1 MDIKK
6 EYDKLNKPPV
16 LANAQWYRNRGF
28 DFERLINKLLKD
40 EGLEPRTSYKV
51 TGEQIDGS
59 FVYGNKVY
67 LLEAKWHNDE
77 MPASKIYEFKGK
89 VDGKLIGTVGIFISM
104 SGFSPDAI
112 DALLYGKSMNV
123 ILFDKD
129 DFDACIQEVNGFTN
143 ALRLK
148 IRKAAEEGTA
158 FYPIR
163 KVLVN
168 DEENTKEIEIGK
180 FAFDLA
186 DNKLL
191 TVSTDDSAYG
201 ELVIVCEG
209 KSDQLILSLL
219 TKLIMENRKINK
231 RVSIITAMGKIAV
244 ARVASNIKNSIE
256 AGSKLLMITDSDGDI
271 YGTKEKF
278 RSIIDYREEEL
289 IVIDDKIEK
298 WLENESDNFKK
309 INKHLSFDKKR
320 ENIAQTIMNLDIERL
335 KTNSDSFNQFYSIV
349 ANL

>member
-6 EYDKLNKPPV
+6 EYEKLNNPQEY
-16 LANAQWYRNRGF
+16 ANAQWYRNRGF
-28 DFERLINKLLKD
+28 DFERLINNLLKS

-59 FVYGNKVY
+59 FVYGNRVY
-67 LLEAKWHNDE
+67 LLEAKWHKDE

-104 SGFSPDAI
+104 SGFSPDAV
-112 DALLYGKSMNV
+112 DALLYGKAMNV
-123 ILFDKD
+123 LLFDKD
-129 DFDACIQEVNGFTN
+129 DFDACIQEEDGFTN
-143 ALRLK
+143 ALRTK

-158 FYPIR
+158 YYPIR

-168 DEENTKEIEIGK
+168 EEKNTKELEIGQ

-191 TVSTDDSAYG
+191 TVSTDGSVYG

-209 KSDQLILSLL
+209 KIDQLILSLL
-219 TKLIMENRKINK
+219 TKLIMQNKGINK
-231 RVSIITAMGKIAV
+231 KVSVIAAMGKYTV
-244 ARVASNIKNSIE
+244 AHVASSIKNSIGI
-256 AGSKLLMITDSDGDI
+256 GSKLLMVTDSDGDI

-278 RSIIDYREEEL
+278 RKIVDYKEEEL
-289 IVIDDKIEK
+289 IVIDDKIEV
-298 WLENESDNFKK
+298 WLENEDENLKK
-309 INKHLSFDKKR
+309 VF
-320 ENIAQTIMNLDIERL
+320 ERL
-335 KTNSDSFNQFYSIV
+335 KFDEKREIISQRIMKLDMERLKANKDSFNQFYSLV
-349 ANL
+349 SNL